1 MERRLRKH
9 AEFVRAQRSGRRIGT
24 PHFTLLVAAQPPP
37 PRPARMGLVVSR
49 AIGNAVRRNRVK
61 RVCRECFRLSTWLP
75 EGVDLVV
82 IARAGA
88 PELGLEEVRAEW
100 RAVER
105 LLKARAADALAG
117 KAAKAAAGT
126 HRT

>member
-1 MERRLRKH
+1 VERRLRKH
-9 AEFVRAQRSGRRIGT
+9 AEFVRAQRSGRRVGT

-49 AIGNAVRRNRVK
+49 AIGNALRRNRVK
-61 RVCRECFRLSTWLP
+61 RLCRECFRLSAWLP

-100 RAVER
+100 RAVAR
-105 LLKARAADALAG
+105 LLKARAADALAR
-117 KAAKAAAGT
+117 KAAT
-126 HRT
+126 